1 MNKGLF
7 HLLHPTL
14 WFECWLVDDFI
25 GSIHSWGWLEDR
37 LPFHCRGFS
46 YFEVRG
52 SRSSL
57 FLLFFC
63 ESFFLIGCIE
73 MEFQILLWATG
84 GPLLAFHVV
93 LLH

>member
-1 MNKGLF
+1 MDWLLGLPNTTSKV
-7 HLLHPTL
+7 L
-14 WFECWLVDDFI
+14 D
-25 GSIHSWGWLEDR
+25 
-37 LPFHCRGFS
+37 LPSGKSF
-46 YFEVRG
+46 
-52 SRSSL
+52 